1 MWHRR
6 RMADRPAP
14 DSETEAALKKAVAER
29 DVWAQELFETQR
41 FAAQLAIE
49 RQHLRDSV
57 DTMRA
62 RERDAAQADIAPL
75 LDAAR
80 RERDAATAECDRAR
94 DERDVAAVERDRA
107 RADAHDAAAMLE
119 RVTSSTAW
127 RLTGPARRL
136 LQKLLRR

>member
-6 RMADRPAP
+6 PMAERPVLDADP
-14 DSETEAALKKAVAER
+14 EAALASALAER
-29 DVWAQELFETQR
+29 DAWAQECFESKR
-41 FAAQLAIE
+41 FAAELAIE

-62 RERDAAQADIAPL
+62 QERDAAQAAIAPL

-80 RERDAATAECDRAR
+80 RERDAALA
-94 DERDVAAVERDRA
+94 ERDRA
-107 RADAHDAAAMLE
+107 HAERDAVIAERDQARAAAHDAAAMLD

-127 RLTGPARRL
+127 RITGPARRL
-136 LQKLLRR
+136 LQAVLGR